1 MKIHTTAKLLAVV
14 AGASL
19 LATGCSS
26 GSSTSSSSSANSN
39 QKVELTFW
47 SWVPNIDKVVATW
60 NSSHPNIHV
69 TVSKQAQGDEEV
81 TKVLTAAK
89 AGNPPDLFQAE
100 YQALPTLVSNDVA
113 ADIAKKVGSVK
124 ANFADGVWQQ
134 VTLGTDAVY
143 GIPQDSGPMM
153 LYYRS
158 DLFAKYGLAV
168 PKTWDEFAALARTV
182 RQKAPRSYLTTFS
195 SADPGWFA
203 GLAEQAGSQWWS
215 VSGST
220 WKVNVNDAAT
230 RKVADYWGNLVNAGL
245 IDKQPMYTP
254 AWNKALNDGTLLA
267 WPSAVWGPGVLA
279 GNAADTKG
287 KWTMAPLPQWTAGE
301 NKTGNWGGSST
312 AVAAK
317 SKHVDAAVQFAI
329 WLNTDPQA
337 TSGLVSQGGLYPADR
352 AAQSGPALASPPDFF
367 AQQADFYQLAKQI
380 ADTAAGVIW
389 GPNVNVTY
397 ATYKDAFGKVIT
409 GKGSFGTAVD
419 SMQQATVE
427 DMKKNGFTV
436 ATG

>member
-1 MKIHTTAKLLAVV
+1 MKIHTTAKLLATALGV
-14 AGASL
+14 SL
-19 LATGCSS
+19 LAAGCSS
-26 GSSTSSSSSANSN
+26 SSPSSSSTANSN
-39 QKVELTFW
+39 QKVELSFW
-47 SWVPNIDKVVATW
+47 TWVPNIDKVVALW
-60 NSSHPNIHV
+60 NTAHPNIHV
-69 TVSKQAQGDEEV
+69 TASKQAQGDEEV

-113 ADIAKKVGSVK
+113 ADIKKQTTAVK
-124 ANFADGVWQQ
+124 SHFADGVWQQ

-143 GIPQDSGPMM
+143 GLPQDSGPMM

-158 DLFAKYGLAV
+158 DLFTRYGLAV
-168 PKTWDEFAALARTV
+168 PKTWDEFAALAKTV
-182 RQKAPRSYLTTFS
+182 RQKAPKSYLTTFS

-203 GLAEQAGSQWWS
+203 GLTEQAGSAWWS
-215 VSGST
+215 VNGST

-230 RKVADYWGNLVNAGL
+230 KKVADYWGNLVNTGV

-312 AVAAK
+312 AIAAK
-317 SKHVDAAVQFAI
+317 SKHIDAAVQFAT

-337 TSGLVSQGGLYPADR
+337 TSGLVTQGGLYPADR
-352 AAQSGPALASPPDFF
+352 DAQSGPALASPPEFF
-367 AQQADFYQLAKQI
+367 AQQTDFYQLAKQI
-380 ADTAAGVIW
+380 ADTAAGVTW

-409 GKGSFGTAVD
+409 SKGAFISAVD
-419 SMQQATVE
+419 TMQQATVD